1 MVRQMLQDS
10 PDALAIGVVIEPN
23 ELLQRGLAACLE
35 KWNVHVVATSREL
48 ERAPAL
54 VQAHDCDVLVVG
66 VDAETPPDVVYSK
79 LRRVHKLSP
88 RTSTVVLLDK
98 SDAALLDATLAGG
111 AFTAVDRR
119 ASVAVVAETVE
130 RALVAAVPNGDGL
143 QCARPRL
150 TRRELEIL
158 RLVSEGRSNHEVARL
173 LWVTDQT
180 VKFHLANTYRKLG
193 VRNRFEARQWAI
205 AHGLVDGPEHDNV
218 GDTAIEQGKLAAV

>member
-1 MVRQMLQDS
+1 MVRPMLQDS
-10 PDALAIGVVIEPN
+10 PDAVAIGVVIEPN

-66 VDAETPPDVVYSK
+66 VDVDTPPDVVYRK
-79 LRRVHKLSP
+79 LRRVHRLSP
-88 RTSTVVLLDK
+88 RTATVVLLDK
-98 SDAALLDATLAGG
+98 SDASLLDATYAGG
-111 AFTAVDRR
+111 AFRAVDRR
-119 ASVAVVAETVE
+119 DPVAVVAATVE
-130 RALVAAVPNGDGL
+130 QALEAAVPNGDGT
-143 QCARPRL
+143 CARPRL

-193 VRNRFEARQWAI
+193 VRNRFEARRWAV
-205 AHGLVDGPEHDNV
+205 ARGLVTEPVHEGAGEVTV
-218 GDTAIEQGKLAAV
+218 GRVNLATV